1 MKGEKV
7 MKIKKTL
14 CIILALLLILGLTP
28 GSAYAK
34 KFTTGKDEPYVY
46 TAEDRAELDRQIF
59 SRISDVVETGIRQ
72 TTVNNRNTTTPA
84 SVSKE
89 QQRETERLKQQGKCP
104 ICKGIGKTADGRY
117 DCAACHGTGKY
128 QEENKKAE

>member
-1 MKGEKV
+1 MKKNKRHWTLASSAILC
-7 MKIKKTL
+7 MTL
-14 CIILALLLILGLTP
+14 CACTVSEI
-28 GSAYAK
+28 
-34 KFTTGKDEPYVY
+34 
-46 TAEDRAELDRQIF
+46 
-59 SRISDVVETGIRQ
+59 ISDVVETGIRQ

-117 DCAACHGTGKY
+117 DCAACHGPGKY

>member
-1 MKGEKV
+1 

-59 SRISDVVETGIRQ
+59 SRISDVVETARKRIGPADELNDGKDRSR
-72 TTVNNRNTTTPA
+72 TVLTEEDYIALIPEVIERYLILEMMPYVRGKKDWDDCYKRFLNTLELYA
-84 SVSKE
+84 SE
-89 QQRETERLKQQGKCP
+89 
-104 ICKGIGKTADGRY
+104 
-117 DCAACHGTGKY
+117 
-128 QEENKKAE
+128 